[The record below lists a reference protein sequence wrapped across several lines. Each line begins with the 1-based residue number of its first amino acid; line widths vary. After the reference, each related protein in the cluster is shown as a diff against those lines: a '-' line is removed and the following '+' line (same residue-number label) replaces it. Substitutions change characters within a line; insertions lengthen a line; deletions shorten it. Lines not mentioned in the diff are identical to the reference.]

1 MQTIRKLRFA
11 GGAFLVVLF
20 TGASSQAAQ
29 TLGTDDNHVKIG
41 GLLQAWAVSQ
51 EDGAPNHGT
60 ETDFY
65 VRRIR
70 LMVYG
75 KVSQRLSFFVDTDSP
90 NLGKGGDWTGRMFIQ
105 DAYVEYEAHEAL
117 QIAGGMLLL
126 PFSHHGMQGAISL
139 LGVDYHTALLRYP
152 HASNLVW
159 RDAGVMARGMPF
171 GSVLEYRVGLFNGI
185 RGNSTP
191 VSKNTT
197 SEDGTEVAWREPT
210 DPRNPSDAPRFTARL
225 TLNLFDPEGGPGVA
239 GMFYDGIYLEPKPEG
254 LVSPKTVLAF
264 GGSVD
269 WQKDANVAWGAI
281 PATGVRDV
289 AGRSDY
295 VGAAGDVFWD
305 IPLGPEKIMSVNGQV
320 NFYAFDHGAR
330 GLGSASY
337 YDGVPA
343 ASRLYSGWGVAAEA
357 GFRYDIVQ
365 PIVRYDRFSASD
377 TEGELG
383 DYQAVAGGINAWLSG
398 HTASLKMQIG
408 AETEHGGKWLA
419 NGTLQAQLMF

>member
-1 MQTIRKLRFA
+1 VPKLRKLRFA
-11 GGAFLVVLF
+11 VRASLVVLLAA
-20 TGASSQAAQ
+20 ASSPAVQ
-29 TLGTDDNHVKIG
+29 TLGTDDNHIKIG

-70 LMVYG
+70 LMLFG
-75 KVSQRLSFFVDTDSP
+75 KVSQRVSFFIDTDSP
-90 NLGKGGDWTGRMFIQ
+90 NLGKGGDWSGRMFIQ

-126 PFSHHGMQGAISL
+126 PFSHHGMQGATTL
-139 LGVDYHTALLRYP
+139 LGVDYHAALLRYP

-159 RDAGVMARGMPF
+159 RDAGLMVRGMPF

-185 RGNSTP
+185 RGNTKP
-191 VSKNTT
+191 ESKTATT
-197 SEDGTEVAWREPT
+197 EDGTDLAWREPT
-210 DPRNPSDAPRFTARL
+210 DPRNPSDAPRVTARL

-239 GMFYDGIYLEPKPEG
+239 GMFYDGIYLEPRPEG
-254 LVSPKTVLAF
+254 LVSPKTVVAF

-269 WQKDANVAWGAI
+269 WQKDANVTWDAI
-281 PATGVRDV
+281 PATGVRGV
-289 AGRSDY
+289 AERSDY
-295 VGAAGDVFWD
+295 LAAAGDVFWD
-305 IPLGPEKIMSVNGQV
+305 IPVGPEKIMSVNGQI
-320 NFYAFDHGAR
+320 NFFAFDHGAR
-330 GLGSASY
+330 GLGSVSY

-365 PIVRYDRFSASD
+365 PIVRYDRFTASD
-377 TEGELG
+377 TEGDLG
-383 DYQAVAGGINAWLSG
+383 AYQAVAGGINAWLSG